1 MDETFKKLFLT
12 QQKNVQSLKMLTH
25 CINSILFECLTMTRD
40 KLSQNNWLAKMVYL
54 ILQTSKNWL
63 KKTYQNVNRLNGD
76 KSAVDVYSKLI
87 IQTNF

>member
-1 MDETFKKLFLT
+1 MDETFKKLVLT
-12 QQKNVQSLKMLTH
+12 RQKNVQSLKMLTH
-25 CINSILFECLTMTRD
+25 WINSIFD